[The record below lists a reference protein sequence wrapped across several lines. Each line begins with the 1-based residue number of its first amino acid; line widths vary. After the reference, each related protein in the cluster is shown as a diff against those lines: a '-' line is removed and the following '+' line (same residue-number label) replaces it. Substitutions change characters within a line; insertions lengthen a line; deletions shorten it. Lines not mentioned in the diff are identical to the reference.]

1 MKIVALVVTYNRLSL
16 LKKSIA
22 RLLSQKA
29 PLHGILVFNNSSTDG
44 TAEYLNN
51 LSEPLVQVH
60 HHPTN
65 IGGAGGY
72 HEGMKL
78 AMEMQPDWIWCVEDD
93 IIVPRDFSAKAQPFL
108 AAAKLSNSGFVFPK
122 LICIYEPRKVQR
134 PQPNE
139 LGPNNTLERAVF
151 AGCLINSS
159 AIAACGYPIKKYFI
173 HFDDWEYT
181 SRLTRMG
188 FAGLHVPDLY
198 LWHYDAS
205 KPMQNV
211 HLTITSDQLWKSLYG
226 IRNELSYYKANY
238 PWRYPKLLIKHCMYV
253 PFKILIFRPNQ
264 KLNSAIRWFWWSLK
278 SLWF

>member
-16 LKKSIA
+16 LQKSVA
-22 RLLSQKA
+22 RLLSQRV
-29 PLHGILVFNNSSTDG
+29 PLHGMVIFNNASTDG
-44 TAEYLNN
+44 TAAYLNS
-51 LSEPLVQVH
+51 LSEPLVRVH
-60 HHPTN
+60 HHSVN

-93 IIVPRDFSAKAQPFL
+93 IMVPRDFSAKAQPYL
-108 AAAKLSNSGFVFPK
+108 ASAKQANTGFVFPK
-122 LICIYEPRKVQR
+122 LICVYEPRQVQR

-139 LGPNNTLERAVF
+139 IGPGNTLERAVF
-151 AGCLINSS
+151 AGCLINST

-173 HFDDWEYT
+173 YFDDWEYT

-211 HLTITSDQLWKSLYG
+211 HLTVAYGQLWKSLYG
-226 IRNELSYYKANY
+226 IRNELSFYKRNH
-238 PWRYPKLLIKHCMYV
+238 PWLYPKLLLKHCVYI
-253 PFKILIFRPNQ
+253 PLQILLHRPDH
-264 KLNSAIRWFWWSLK
+264 KLSSAMRWCYWSLK
-278 SLWF
+278 SLVF